1 MKNVIAIIAALPL
14 AVFAQQQ
21 GREAFM
27 QQQAYAEMQRVSQQI
42 DVLQNNFDELHR
54 RVLKLEGGGD
64 TRALKAEVESLKATV
79 ADLKKQ
85 VAGMRGE
92 IVSDLSTR
100 IAKIQK
106 ESAPPPPPPQKKVVI
121 GPHQEYEVQAGDT
134 LSLISQ
140 AFGCSVK
147 KIKEMNNL
155 KNDNLRI
162 GQKLMLPK

>member
-1 MKNVIAIIAALPL
+1 MKKAIVVMAALPL
-14 AVFAQQQ
+14 AALAQQQ
-21 GREAFM
+21 GRDAFM

-42 DVLQNNFDELHR
+42 DVLQNNFEELHR
-54 RVLKLEGGGD
+54 RVGRLEGGGD
-64 TRALKAEVESLKATV
+64 TRGLRAEIESLKATV

-106 ESAPPPPPPQKKVVI
+106 ESAPPPPPPTKKVVI
-121 GPHQEYEVQAGDT
+121 GPHQEYEVQPGDT

>member
-1 MKNVIAIIAALPL
+1 MKKTIVAIAALPFAVL
-14 AVFAQQQ
+14 AQSH

-42 DVLQNNFDELHR
+42 DVLQNNFEELHR
-54 RVLKLEGGGD
+54 RVVRLEGGGD
-64 TRALKAEVESLKATV
+64 TRGLRAEIESLRATV
-79 ADLKKQ
+79 AELKRQ

-106 ESAPPPPPPQKKVVI
+106 ESAPPPPPPPKKVVI

-147 KIKEMNNL
+147 KIREMNNL